1 MKTKTLLSVA
11 FIAFG
16 LYNTIVL
23 YNAFASGMAG
33 TSYHTALASAAAPT
47 PGGPDDPP
55 GGLPDGPNDPLNPG
69 DTLLPSEPGDGG
81 GFSCTGR
88 GGKEMPKK
96 ILRLDRCTIEIKI
109 SIGTTFETTI
119 VKGAQCKCLDDPRG
133 YVGDM
138 GCDLTWETSCVESK
152 VVHKT

>member
-11 FIAFG
+11 FIALG

-23 YNAFASGMAG
+23 YNAFASGMTGA
-33 TSYHTALASAAAPT
+33 SYHTALASAAAPT

-81 GFSCTGR
+81 GFSCTRR

-96 ILRLDRCTIEIKI
+96 ILRLTGCKI
-109 SIGTTFETTI
+109 SVKYTIGQTTGYEY
-119 VKGAQCKCLDDPRG
+119 VEGQECKCLDDPSG
-133 YVGDM
+133 YVGEM